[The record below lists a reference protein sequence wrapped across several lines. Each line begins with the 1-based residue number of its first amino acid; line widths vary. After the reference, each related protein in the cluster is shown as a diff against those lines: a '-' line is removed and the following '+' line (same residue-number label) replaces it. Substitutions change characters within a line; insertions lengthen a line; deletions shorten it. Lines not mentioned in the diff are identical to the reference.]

1 MKQEDFAAPD
11 PILIEESLSEWVMTK
26 AEDWR
31 DNYQS
36 NYEAKF
42 DEYYRLWRGIW
53 SSEDQ
58 QKQSER
64 SRIISPALQQAVE
77 SNVAEMEEATF
88 GRGKFFDIS
97 DNYGDNDSEDIL
109 YLRNKLT
116 EDFEDTQVRK
126 AVAECLIN
134 AAVFG
139 TGVGELVLEEIKE
152 MAPATQPIMDGQLQ
166 AVGVNITDRVVVKLK
181 PVLPQ
186 NFLIDPIATT
196 IDDALGVAIDEF
208 VSPHLVEQL
217 QEKGVYRDVYVGVA
231 PSDTDLEPDQEMSV
245 YPDDKVR
252 LTKYYGLVPRHM
264 LEEATEDEDFLGEPE
279 DSDDSKEAYVEAIVV
294 VANGGVLLK
303 AEANPYMM
311 QDRPVVA
318 FPWDVVPSMFWGR
331 GVCEKGYNSQKALDT
346 ELRARID
353 ALSLTIHPMLAIDA
367 TKFPRGAKPE
377 IRPGKTIL
385 TNGDPRE
392 VLQPFNFG
400 QVGQITFSQ
409 AASLQQMV
417 QQATGAV
424 DSAGLSGAVNGEATA
439 AGISMSLG
447 AIIKRHKRT
456 LINFQ
461 QSFLIPFVKKAA
473 YRYMQFDPE
482 NYPVKDYKFS
492 ATSTL
497 GIIAREYEVTQLVQ
511 LLQTMKQD
519 SPIYPVLIQSII
531 DNMNLSNREELIASM
546 QQAQQ
551 PNPQAQQAAQATQ
564 QAQLAFQESQT
575 AALAAQAAESQ
586 ARAQKY
592 SVEAQLAP
600 QELEID
606 KISAITRNL
615 QAGDQDDKEFERRL
629 KVAEVALKEKQLN
642 NQGSQSNAND
652 TARPQE
658 PNRPSQRSVQGA
670 VQPPR
675 ENRGAPRGPRGPNVG
690 PTPAAPQGPS
700 EGPQSA

>member
-1 MKQEDFAAPD
+1 MMGET
-11 PILIEESLSEWVMTK
+11 IEGWVINK
-26 AEDWR
+26 CEDWR
-31 DNYQS
+31 DYYES
-36 NYEAKF
+36 NYEADF

-53 SSEDQ
+53 DPADRERS
-58 QKQSER
+58 SER

-77 SNVAEMEEATF
+77 SNVAELEEATF
-88 GRGKFFDIS
+88 GRGKWFDIA
-97 DNYGDNDSEDIL
+97 DDMNDPEKQDIQ

-116 EDFEDTQVRK
+116 EDFEQCKIRK

-139 TGVGELVLEEIKE
+139 TGVGEIVIEEIKE

-181 PVLPQ
+181 PVMPQ
-186 NFLIDPIATT
+186 NFLIDPVATSV
-196 IDDALGVAIDEF
+196 DDAMGVAVDEF
-208 VSPHLVEQL
+208 VSRHHVELL
-217 QEKGVYRDVYVGVA
+217 QEQGVYRDVYVASAA
-231 PSDTDLEPDQEMSV
+231 PDTDLEPDQDLTI
-245 YPDDKVR
+245 YNDDKVR
-252 LTKYYGLVPRHM
+252 LTKYYGLVPKQL
-264 LEEATEDEDFLGEPE
+264 LEEATDEDV
-279 DSDDSKEAYVEAIVV
+279 DSDSAYVEAIVV

-318 FPWDVVPSMFWGR
+318 FPWDVVPSRFWGR

-367 TKFPRGAKPE
+367 TRLPRGSRPE
-377 IRPGKTIL
+377 VRPGKMIL

-400 QVGQITFSQ
+400 QVGQITFAQ

-424 DSAGLSGAVNGEATA
+424 DSAGIAGQVNGEATA

-461 QSFLIPFVKKAA
+461 QSFLLPFVTKAA
-473 YRYMQFDPE
+473 HRYMQFDPE
-482 NYPVKDYKFS
+482 NYPVADYKFNAS
-492 ATSTL
+492 STL

-511 LLQTMKQD
+511 LLQTMQQD
-519 SPIYPVLIQSII
+519 SPLYPVLIQSII
-531 DNMNLSNREELIASM
+531 DNMNLSNREELIAAM
-546 QQAQQ
+546 QQANQ
-551 PNPQAQQAAQATQ
+551 PNPEAQQMAMAAQ
-564 QAQLAFQESQT
+564 QAQLQFQQSQT
-575 AALAAQAAESQ
+575 NALNAQAAESQ

-592 SVEAQLAP
+592 MTDAQLAP

-606 KISAITRNL
+606 QIEAITRNL

-629 KVAEVALKEKQLN
+629 KVAQTLLKEKEIEAKTN
-642 NQGSQSNAND
+642 VND
-652 TARPQE
+652 TTRNGQ
-658 PNRPSQRSVQGA
+658 PNQPDQPSVQTALRQAG
-670 VQPPR
+670 
-675 ENRGAPRGPRGPNVG
+675 GSGTAPRGPRVG
-690 PTPAAPQGPS
+690 PAPTG
-700 EGPQSA
+700 EV